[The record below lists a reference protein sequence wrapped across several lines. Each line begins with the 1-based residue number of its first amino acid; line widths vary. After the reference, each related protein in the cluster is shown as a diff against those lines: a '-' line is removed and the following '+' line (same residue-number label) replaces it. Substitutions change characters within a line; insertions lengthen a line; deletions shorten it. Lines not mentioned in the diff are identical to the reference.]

1 MNKNRVKKSV
11 MGIILIT
18 IFGVSN
24 FSYAEADSD
33 NIESEIKKIQYE
45 IKMLQDTQTK
55 MAKKLSKLDQDQ
67 LLLADNYDVNVKR
80 HGSRGRR

>member
-24 FSYAEADSD
+24 FSYAETDSY
-33 NIESEIKKIQYE
+33 NIESEIKKYNM
-45 IKMLQDTQTK
+45 KLSCY
-55 MAKKLSKLDQDQ
+55 KKLKQKWQ
-67 LLLADNYDVNVKR
+67 KN
-80 HGSRGRR
+80 

>member
-24 FSYAEADSD
+24 FSYAETDSD

-45 IKMLQDTQTK
+45 IKLLQETQTK
-55 MAKKLSKLDQDQ
+55 MAKKLSELNQDQ

-80 HGSRGRR
+80 VGSRGRR